1 MSDTPK
7 PGRPV
12 GTGHYGEN
20 TKVMRIPE
28 SAVTDVREFLAR
40 RAQPT
45 FAPEHALPPGVDI
58 WKAHPHPSVVKRP
71 LASHK
76 VQAGFPSPA
85 DDYIEKFLDLNEFL
99 VDDAN
104 STFFYKV
111 GGFSM
116 KDVGIFPGD
125 TLVVSRLVT
134 PMDDDI
140 VIAILDGELTVKR
153 LRLNKL
159 GVAHSLVAENKEFK
173 PIVIREGQELLIWG
187 VVLHAIHSF
196 RKLNS

>member
-1 MSDTPK
+1 
-7 PGRPV
+7 
-12 GTGHYGEN
+12 
-20 TKVMRIPE
+20 
-28 SAVTDVREFLAR
+28 
-40 RAQPT
+40 
-45 FAPEHALPPGVDI
+45 
-58 WKAHPHPSVVKRP
+58 
-71 LASHK
+71 
-76 VQAGFPSPA
+76 
-85 DDYIEKFLDLNEFL
+85 
-99 VDDAN
+99 
-104 STFFYKV
+104 
-111 GGFSM
+111 M

-159 GVAHSLVAENKEFK
+159 GVAYALVAENKEFK